1 MKQNRRETETRLHI
15 TLYGTVQGVGFRY
28 FVRTTA
34 RPLDLAGY
42 VLNRADGAV
51 EIEAEGPPDAVQQL
65 LHTVQH
71 GPPLAHVERVE
82 RLGPSA
88 ETLPKPFEIRH

>member
-1 MKQNRRETETRLHI
+1 MKQPRRNTEARLHFA
-15 TLYGTVQGVGFRY
+15 LYGAVQGVGFRY
-28 FVRTTA
+28 FVRTAA

-42 VLNRADGAV
+42 VLNRSDGAV
-51 EIEAEGPPDAVQQL
+51 EIEAEGSPDAVQQL

-71 GPPLAHVERVE
+71 GPPLANVERVE